1 MKKFDLRKVPRLGD
15 FVLCALLAG
24 GTVTLSGCDAN
35 ELAKDIED
43 AKEFLGN
50 FDNVNIVINVVGE
63 NQEPV
68 YTGFDETDVV
78 IPTDTTVF
86 TEPVET
92 TSTVVSTTNYETT
105 TATTTATT
113 SATTT
118 TVTTTA
124 TSTTSA
130 TTTAATTTTTTITK
144 PVGEKQIVTSS
155 DKLTYERNNGESIYI
170 ILPGDNLYR
179 LAIKFNTTEEKLR
192 EMNEFDEEYIIKAGD
207 SLKVPAI
214 TNVYYSATYDM
225 SVSYAAIKTGESE
238 DTIMM
243 LNGIRDKS
251 YVFKKGERVLVHQ
264 LDANEYNYKS
274 GDKYVCLLQGG
285 FAVRCNDIISAF
297 GFAGAGNN
305 YLVLNN
311 NETGNTVYWYSF
323 DGARDYTVYKVCQD
337 AIGIGFAASDDEH
350 AIPVAFLNS
359 KSIVS
364 SGYERHGDSYGNEIV
379 TFNNDY
385 YNALGFEKSNG
396 YYKETNKTFTK

>member
-1 MKKFDLRKVPRLGD
+1 MKNFNLRNALRKEHSKL
-15 FVLCALLAG
+15 VLCALLAG
-24 GTVTLSGCDAN
+24 GTVTLTGCDAT
-35 ELAKDIED
+35 ELAENLEAAEKLLAQCENIT
-43 AKEFLGN
+43 
-50 FDNVNIVINVVGE
+50 VNINVMGE
-63 NQEPV
+63 NQEVPVEPV

-105 TATTTATT
+105 TTTTTATTTAT
-113 SATTT
+113 
-118 TVTTTA
+118 TTTA

-238 DTIMM
+238 DAIMM

-251 YVFKKGERVLVHQ
+251 YVFKKGEKILVHQ
-264 LDANEYNYKS
+264 LDVNEYSYKS

-297 GFAGAGNN
+297 GFSGAGNN

-311 NETGNTVYWYSF
+311 NETGNTVYWYFF
-323 DGARDYTVYKVCQD
+323 DGSRDYTIYKVCQD
-337 AIGIGFAASDDEH
+337 AIGIGYAASDDEN
-350 AIPVAFLNS
+350 AIPVAFVDGGS
-359 KSIVS
+359 TVS
-364 SGYERHGDSYGNEIV
+364 RGYDVCCDVDGSSFI
-379 TFNNDY
+379 TFNN
-385 YNALGFEKSNG
+385 GFRDVLERAPQ
-396 YYKETNKTFTK
+396 FTK